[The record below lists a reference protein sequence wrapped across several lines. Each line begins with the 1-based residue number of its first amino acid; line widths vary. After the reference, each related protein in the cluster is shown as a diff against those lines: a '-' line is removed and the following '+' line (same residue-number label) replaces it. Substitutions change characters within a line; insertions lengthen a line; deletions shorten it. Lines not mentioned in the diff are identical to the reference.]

1 MIPKAQAT
9 KEKIDEEYKKNKKF
23 FVYQRLQQSIKRQS
37 MELDKLFAN
46 DMSDKGLISSMY
58 KEFIQ
63 LNNKKKII
71 LLKNGQR
78 PETIKLLEENKG
90 GSSLT

>member
-9 KEKIDEEYKKNKKF
+9 KEKIDEEYKKNKKL
-23 FVYQRLQQSIKRQS
+23 FVHQRLQQSIKRQS

-46 DMSDKGLISSMY
+46 DISDKGLIFSMY

-63 LNNKKKII
+63 LNNK
-71 LLKNGQR
+71 NPQ
-78 PETIKLLEENKG
+78 THF
-90 GSSLT
+90 

>member
-37 MELDKLFAN
+37 MELDKLFSN
-46 DMSDKGLISSMY
+46 DMSDKGLISKKY
-58 KEFIQ
+58 K
-63 LNNKKKII
+63 
-71 LLKNGQR
+71 
-78 PETIKLLEENKG
+78 
-90 GSSLT
+90 